1 MPKPLHV
8 ELGDRTRIPI
18 LFEDRSVLALDKPPG
33 WMLVPYSW
41 QNTSLNL
48 QAALVSSIAAG
59 QFWARSRGIKFLR
72 HIHRLDAGT
81 TGILLF
87 AKSPGALET
96 FGGLFESRQM
106 QKVYLGVVCGEPKQ
120 PEWTCNLKLAPDPR
134 QAGRNR
140 VDTREGKESETH
152 FKLLA
157 SRNGLS
163 LIEARPL
170 TGRTHQI
177 RIHLAEAGLPIT
189 GDELYGRAAPR
200 QGREVE
206 SIGLRAVSLAYI
218 DPFTRRP
225 VSIRAPTEAFLVKHG
240 FVAVPAL
247 STPKEFAG

>member
-1 MPKPLHV
+1 VPKPTYV

-18 LFEDRSVLALDKPPG
+18 LYEDRSVLALDKPPG

-59 QFWARSRGIKFLR
+59 QFWSRSRGIKYLR

-87 AKSPGALET
+87 AKSPGALDT
-96 FGGLFESRQM
+96 YGGLFESRQM
-106 QKVYLGVVCGEPKQ
+106 EKKYLGVVHGEPKQ
-120 PEWTCNLKLAPDPR
+120 AEWSCQLQLGPDPQ

-140 VDTREGKESETH
+140 VDARDGKAAETH

-157 SRNGLS
+157 THDGWS
-163 LIEARPL
+163 LIEARPI

-177 RIHLAEAGLPIT
+177 RIHLAEAGLPIV
-189 GDELYGRAAPR
+189 GDEMYGRATPR
-200 QGREVE
+200 KGHEVE
-206 SIGLRAVSLAYI
+206 SIGLRAVALHYV
-218 DPFTRRP
+218 DPFTRKK
-225 VSIRAPTEAFLVKHG
+225 VSINAPTEAFLGKHG
-240 FVAVPAL
+240 FG
-247 STPKEFAG
+247 KGE

>member
-1 MPKPLHV
+1 MPKPAYV

-18 LFEDRSVLALDKPPG
+18 LYEDRTVLALDKPPG

-59 QFWARSRGIKFLR
+59 QFWARSRGLKYLR

-87 AKSPGALET
+87 AKSPGALDT

-106 QKVYLGVVCGEPKQ
+106 EKVYLGVVHGEPPQ
-120 PEWTCNLKLAPDPR
+120 REWTCELQIAPDPR
-134 QAGRNR
+134 QAGRML
-140 VDTREGKESETH
+140 VDAREGKPSETH

-157 SRNGLS
+157 SREGRS
-163 LIEARPL
+163 LIEARPV

-189 GDELYGRAAPR
+189 GDEMYGRALPR
-200 QGREVE
+200 KGHAVE
-206 SIGLRAVSLAYI
+206 SLGLRAVALDYI
-218 DPFTRRP
+218 DPFTRRG
-225 VSIRAPTEAFLVKHG
+225 VSIAAPTEAFLAKHG
-240 FVAVPAL
+240 FA
-247 STPKEFAG
+247 K

>member
-1 MPKPLHV
+1 MAKPTYV

-18 LFEDRSVLALDKPPG
+18 VYEDRSVLALDKPPG

-59 QFWARSRGIKFLR
+59 QFWSRSRGIKYLR

-87 AKSPGALET
+87 AKSPGALDT

-106 QKVYLGVVCGEPKQ
+106 EKTYLGVVHGEPAQ
-120 PEWTCNLKLAPDPR
+120 PEWSCELKLAPDPQ

-140 VDTREGKESETH
+140 VDARDGKAAETH
-152 FKLLA
+152 FKLLDT
-157 SRNGLS
+157 REGCS
-163 LIEARPL
+163 LIEARPI

-177 RIHLAEAGLPIT
+177 RIHLAEAGLPIV
-189 GDELYGRAAPR
+189 GDEMYGRAAPR
-200 QGREVE
+200 KGHQVE
-206 SIGLRAVSLAYI
+206 SIGLRAVGLDYV
-218 DPFTRRP
+218 DPFTRRK
-225 VSIRAPTEAFLVKHG
+225 VSIRAPTEAFLAKYG
-240 FVAVPAL
+240 FGMKAA
-247 STPKEFAG
+247 